1 MYRIYKLMHLRRP
14 DAERVGS
21 GIEFAPCQ
29 PGWSQVFGALTSGC
43 PVLPP
48 MRERGEWAYPP
59 GHSDLWGASPPPS
72 PRMKAAQKKIE
83 FAAGLFR
90 P

>member
-1 MYRIYKLMHLRRP
+1 M
-14 DAERVGS
+14 
-21 GIEFAPCQ
+21 
-29 PGWSQVFGALTSGC
+29 
-43 PVLPP
+43 LPP
-48 MRERGEWAYPP
+48 MRERGKWAYPP

-72 PRMKAAQKKIE
+72 PRMKAARKKIE